1 MINLKTTKTRTVANN
16 DTVESILS
24 NAFKQTV
31 DAFVAN
37 VSALTNVSK
46 EKSNDTALLRIECC
60 KRQLDDYQSRFH
72 NQLPPTNVGGLSLI

>member
-1 MINLKTTKTRTVANN
+1 MINLKTTKTHTVANN

-37 VSALTNVSK
+37 NT
-46 EKSNDTALLRIECC
+46 
-60 KRQLDDYQSRFH
+60 
-72 NQLPPTNVGGLSLI
+72 

>member
-31 DAFVAN
+31 DAFI
-37 VSALTNVSK
+37 TNS
-46 EKSNDTALLRIECC
+46 T
-60 KRQLDDYQSRFH
+60 
-72 NQLPPTNVGGLSLI
+72 